1 MAIRKYALVILD
13 KQDKIIDRYNLDLV
27 TAPTGNGFQLELSTI
42 ATDIEDIITKV
53 VQKKPTINMT
63 VHQVKNGY
71 MQSNVLTSWIQKY
84 STTDSNMFLEY
95 NDTTVIKYCGG
106 KVTSLTKTEKDEY
119 KDLAQDLTFTMTT
132 PFFVKKENTIT
143 IQVSSVGKKYPFKY
157 PYQYGKNI
165 VENNQI
171 TNPYI
176 QDVPIIIT
184 IDGAID
190 NPTIDLLDEEGN
202 RYSRVQFDGITIA
215 TGETLVINS
224 AQKKIFKI
232 NLDGTQTD
240 YRPEVSPEFDTY
252 LLAHRGTTTIS
263 INTNDSGEGFK
274 LTGGWRQYTL

>member
-1 MAIRKYALVILD
+1 MIRGYALVIMD
-13 KQDKIIDRYNLDLV
+13 NQDKIIDRYNLELI

-42 ATDIEDIITKV
+42 SSDIEDIITKV
-53 VQKKPTINMT
+53 VQKKATINMT
-63 VHQVKNGY
+63 VHQVTNGY
-71 MQSNVLTSWIQKY
+71 LQSNVLTSWIQKY
-84 STTDSNMFLEY
+84 STADVNMFLEY

-119 KDLAQDLTFTMTT
+119 KDLAQDLTFTMAT

-143 IQVSSVGKKYPFKY
+143 IQVSSIGKKYPFKY

-171 TNPYI
+171 NNPYI
-176 QDVPIIIT
+176 QNVPITIT

-190 NPTIDLLDEEGN
+190 NPTIDLFDEEGN
-202 RYSRVQFDGITIA
+202 RYSRVQFDGTTIA

-232 NLDGTQTD
+232 NIDGTQTD

-252 LLAHRGTTTIS
+252 LLAHRGTTTIT
-263 INTNDSGEGFK
+263 INTNDSGTGFK
-274 LTGGWRQYTL
+274 LTGSWRQYTL

>member
-1 MAIRKYALVILD
+1 MIRGYALVVMD
-13 KQDKIIDRYNLDLV
+13 NQDKIIDRYNLELI

-42 ATDIEDIITKV
+42 SSDIEDIITKV
-53 VQKKPTINMT
+53 VQKKATINMT
-63 VHQVKNGY
+63 VHQVTNGY
-71 MQSNVLTSWIQKY
+71 LQSNVLTSWIQKY
-84 STTDSNMFLEY
+84 STADVNMFLEY
-95 NDTTVIKYCGG
+95 NDTKTIKYCGG

-119 KDLAQDLTFTMTT
+119 KDLAQDLTFTMAT

-143 IQVSSVGKKYPFKY
+143 IQVSSIGKKYPFKY

-171 TNPYI
+171 NNPYI
-176 QDVPIIIT
+176 QNVPITIT

-190 NPTIDLLDEEGN
+190 NPTIDLFDEEGN
-202 RYSRVQFDGITIA
+202 RYSRVQFDGTTIA

-232 NLDGTQTD
+232 NIDGTQTD

-252 LLAHRGTTTIS
+252 LLAHRGTTTIT
-263 INTNDSGEGFK
+263 INTNDSGTGFK
-274 LTGGWRQYTL
+274 LTGSWRQYTL

>member
-1 MAIRKYALVILD
+1 MIREYALVVMNN
-13 KQDKIIDRYNLDLV
+13 QDQIIDRYNLVLI

-53 VQKKPTINMT
+53 TQTKPTINMT
-63 VHQVKNGY
+63 IHQVKNGY
-71 MQSNVLTSWIQKY
+71 MQSNVLTNWIQKY

-95 NDTTVIKYCGG
+95 NDTVTTKYCGG

-171 TNPYI
+171 NNPYI
-176 QDVPIIIT
+176 QDVPITIT

-190 NPTIDLLDEEGN
+190 NPTIDLIDEEGN

-263 INTNDSGEGFK
+263 INTNDTSTGFK
-274 LTGGWRQYTL
+274 LTGSWRQYTL